1 MAARY
6 TGGIDHTKKTLEL
19 LFKTQYYTYQG
30 LRMLL
35 RMAIGFAMVAT
46 ALLLTLPMWARGLL
60 MLIGCWL
67 IVSKDFPSAI
77 RADRAIEARNG
88 SLPSMRYVFGADR
101 VEISGEGSMKLK
113 YRQFT
118 RLIEDEGYLYLF
130 IDRDSVCMVDR
141 ATVAPPPTED
151 FMKFIEKKTGLQWK
165 RSQSLLSMNLQDL
178 LQMLRDARPGRS
190 VTKTEKKS

>member
-1 MAARY
+1 MAVRY
-6 TGGIDHTKKTLEL
+6 TGGIDHTEKTLEL

-30 LRMLL
+30 LRMLV
-35 RMAIGFAMVAT
+35 RMAIGFGMVAA
-46 ALLLTLPMWARGLL
+46 ALLLTLPMWARGML

-77 RADRAIEARNG
+77 RADRAIEARHG
-88 SLPSMRYVFGADR
+88 SLPRMRYVFGADH
-101 VEISGEGSMKLK
+101 VELSGEGSMKLK

-141 ATVAPPPTED
+141 ATVAPPPAGD
-151 FMKFIEKKTGLQWK
+151 FMRFIEKKTGLQWK

-178 LQMLRDARPGRS
+178 LQMLRDARPRRGAP
-190 VTKTEKKS
+190 EQKKKK